1 MTHTLW
7 YLLILYDFIFSS
19 SSSSREGTAKDTDSI
34 SSGSDDSGTHVKNDD
49 DKILTIPNSSM
60 TLKNNN
66 NNNNNNKVEVVGKIP
81 TSTGNT
87 ATIKKPPRKS
97 RLPEPVTHFSNN
109 NSNTNNNNNINRH
122 SYSGQDVGE
131 SSEYYQEESFQS
143 PTRRF
148 KKNSE
153 IVQVSFTFSLFTFSF
168 PFIFSTFIPH
178 SHFRSPFNSI
188 LTLLKPSFI
197 PSPII

>member
-1 MTHTLW
+1 MLP
-7 YLLILYDFIFSS
+7 FS

-34 SSGSDDSGTHVKNDD
+34 SSGSDDSGAHVKNDD
-49 DKILTIPNSSM
+49 DKIVPIPNSSL

-66 NNNNNNKVEVVGKIP
+66 NNNNVEVVGKIP

-109 NSNTNNNNNINRH
+109 NNSNSSNSNNNNRN
-122 SYSGQDVGE
+122 SYSGQNVGE
-131 SSEYYQEESFQS
+131 TGEYYQEESFQS

-153 IVQVSFTFSLFTFSF
+153 VVQVNCFLKLF
-168 PFIFSTFIPH
+168 
-178 SHFRSPFNSI
+178 
-188 LTLLKPSFI
+188 K
-197 PSPII
+197 

>member
-1 MTHTLW
+1 MTNW
-7 YLLILYDFIFSS
+7 YLLILYDSTISF

-66 NNNNNNKVEVVGKIP
+66 SNNNNNKVEVVGKIP

-109 NSNTNNNNNINRH
+109 NSNSNNINNNNNINRH
-122 SYSGQDVGE
+122 SYSGQNVGE

-153 IVQVSFTFSLFTFSF
+153 IVQVSFTFYSLLSHFLSRSHFHSLSF
-168 PFIFSTFIPH
+168 PFIFSFL
-178 SHFRSPFNSI
+178 FLA
-188 LTLLKPSFI
+188 LTLVLHLTLF
-197 PSPII
+197 